1 MYISFK
7 NWLEVNTLG
16 TKEVDESKI
25 DVIYDKAKISVKL
38 VQMFNEKLLY
48 NINTIIPLQSG
59 VYGLYSS
66 AKNQKV
72 IDQTEAEKIRLK
84 FGNDVI
90 EKHKVNMIPN
100 VVLKQQIPNLDLN
113 KIHPSDTIEVNI
125 SRILK
130 ELGNTKR
137 AVIEIASTIVHEA
150 THENEL
156 QTKGSTNE
164 VGPKAAEVQFL
175 NWVKSHQDIVNN
187 LMRDLP
193 D

>member
-1 MYISFK
+1 MQISFK
-7 NWLEVNTLG
+7 SWFEVNTVG

-25 DVIYDKAKISVKL
+25 DAIYDKAKISVKL

-59 VYGLYSS
+59 VYGLYNS

-72 IDQTEAEKIRLK
+72 IDQQEAEKIRLK
-84 FGNDVI
+84 FGKDVI
-90 EKHKVNMIPN
+90 EKHQIDMIPN
-100 VVLKQQIPNLDLN
+100 VVLKQKVPDIDLN

-164 VGPKAAEVQFL
+164 IGPKAAEVQFM
-175 NWVKSHQDIVNN
+175 NWVKANKATINN
-187 LMRDLP
+187 MMRDLP

>member
-1 MYISFK
+1 MNISFK
-7 NWLEVNTLG
+7 TWLEINTLG

-25 DVIYDKAKISVKL
+25 DSLYDKAKISVKL

-59 VYGLYSS
+59 VYGLYNS

-72 IDQTEAEKIRLK
+72 IDQQEAEKIRLK
-84 FGNDVI
+84 FGKDVI
-90 EKHKVNMIPN
+90 DKHQIDMIPN
-100 VVLKQQIPNLDLN
+100 IVLKQKMPEIDLN
-113 KIHPSDTIEVNI
+113 KIHPSDTIEINV

-156 QTKGSTNE
+156 QTKGSTSE
-164 VGPKAAEVQFL
+164 VGPKAAEMQFM
-175 NWVKSHQDIVNN
+175 NWVKANKVTIDNM
-187 LMRDLP
+187 LKDLP

>member
-1 MYISFK
+1 MNISFK
-7 NWLEVNTLG
+7 TWLEINTVG

-25 DVIYDKAKISVKL
+25 DALYDKAKISVKL

-48 NINTIIPLQSG
+48 NINTIVPLQTG
-59 VYGLYSS
+59 VYGLYNS

-72 IDQTEAEKIRLK
+72 IDQQEAEKIRLK
-84 FGNDVI
+84 FGKDVI
-90 EKHKVNMIPN
+90 DKHQIDMIPN
-100 VVLKQQIPNLDLN
+100 IVLKQKMPEIDLN

-125 SRILK
+125 SRILR

-156 QTKGSTNE
+156 QTKGSTSE
-164 VGPKAAEVQFL
+164 IGPKAAEVQFL
-175 NWVKSHQDIVNN
+175 NWVKANKATIDNM
-187 LMRDLP
+187 LRDLP
-193 D
+193 E

>member
-1 MYISFK
+1 MQISFK
-7 NWLEVNTLG
+7 TWLETNTVG

-25 DVIYDKAKISVKL
+25 DALYDKAKISVKL

-59 VYGLYSS
+59 VYGLYNS

-72 IDQTEAEKIRLK
+72 IDETEVEKIRLK

-90 EKHKVNMIPN
+90 QKHEIDMIPN
-100 VVLKQQIPNLDLN
+100 VVLKQKMPDLDLN
-113 KIHPSDTIEVNI
+113 KIHPSDTIEVNV

-130 ELGNTKR
+130 ELGNTKA

-164 VGPKAAEVQFL
+164 IGPKAAEIQFM
-175 NWVKSHQDIVNN
+175 NWIKANKVTVDNM
-187 LMRDLP
+187 LRDLP

>member
-1 MYISFK
+1 MDISFK
-7 NWLEVNTLG
+7 TWLEINTVG
-16 TKEVDESKI
+16 TKDVDESKI
-25 DVIYDKAKISVKL
+25 DALYDKAKISVKL

-59 VYGLYSS
+59 VYGLYNS

-72 IDQTEAEKIRLK
+72 IDQQEAEKIRLK
-84 FGNDVI
+84 FGKDVI
-90 EKHKVNMIPN
+90 EKHQIDMIPN
-100 VVLKQQIPNLDLN
+100 VVLKQKVPELDLN

-156 QTKGSTNE
+156 QNKGSTNE
-164 VGPKAAEVQFL
+164 VGPKAAEMQFM
-175 NWVKSHQDIVNN
+175 NWVKANKATIDNM
-187 LMRDLP
+187 MRDLP

>member
-1 MYISFK
+1 MNISFK
-7 NWLEVNTLG
+7 TWLEINTVG

-25 DVIYDKAKISVKL
+25 DALYDKAKISVKL

-59 VYGLYSS
+59 VYGLYNS

-72 IDQTEAEKIRLK
+72 IDQQEAEKIRLK
-84 FGNDVI
+84 FGKDVI
-90 EKHKVNMIPN
+90 EKHQIDMIPN
-100 VVLKQQIPNLDLN
+100 VVLKQKVPELDLN
-113 KIHPSDTIEVNI
+113 KIHPSDTIEVNV

-130 ELGNTKR
+130 EFGNTKR

-156 QTKGSTNE
+156 QTKGSTSE
-164 VGPKAAEVQFL
+164 VGPKAAEMQFM
-175 NWVKSHQDIVNN
+175 NWVKANKATIDNM
-187 LMRDLP
+187 MRDLP

>member
-1 MYISFK
+1 MQISFK
-7 NWLEVNTLG
+7 SWLEVNTVG

-25 DVIYDKAKISVKL
+25 DALYDKAKISVKL

-59 VYGLYSS
+59 VYGLYNS

-72 IDQTEAEKIRLK
+72 IDQQEAEKIRLK
-84 FGNDVI
+84 FGKDVI
-90 EKHKVNMIPN
+90 EKHQIDMIPN
-100 VVLKQQIPNLDLN
+100 VVLKQKLPDIDLN

-156 QTKGSTNE
+156 QAKGSTSE
-164 VGPKAAEVQFL
+164 VGPKAAEMQFM
-175 NWVKSHQDIVNN
+175 NWVKANKATIDNM
-187 LMRDLP
+187 MRDLP

>member
-1 MYISFK
+1 MNISFK
-7 NWLEVNTLG
+7 TWLEINTVG

-25 DVIYDKAKISVKL
+25 DALYDKAKISVKL

-48 NINTIIPLQSG
+48 NINTIIPLQTG
-59 VYGLYSS
+59 VYGLYNS

-72 IDQTEAEKIRLK
+72 IDQQEVEKIRLK
-84 FGNDVI
+84 FGKDVI
-90 EKHKVNMIPN
+90 DKHQIDMIPN
-100 VVLKQQIPNLDLN
+100 VVLKQKMPEIDLN
-113 KIHPSDTIEVNI
+113 KIHPSDTIEVNV
-125 SRILK
+125 SRILR

-164 VGPKAAEVQFL
+164 IGPKAAEVQFL
-175 NWVKSHQDIVNN
+175 NWVKANKATIDNM
-187 LMRDLP
+187 LRDLP
-193 D
+193 E

>member
-1 MYISFK
+1 MQISFK
-7 NWLEVNTLG
+7 TWLEINTVG
-16 TKEVDESKI
+16 TKEVDESKL
-25 DVIYDKAKISVKL
+25 DALYDKAKISVKL

-59 VYGLYSS
+59 VYGLYNS

-72 IDQTEAEKIRLK
+72 IDKQEAEKIRLK

-90 EKHKVNMIPN
+90 QKHQIDMVPN
-100 VVLKQQIPNLDLN
+100 VVLKQKIPNLDLN
-113 KIHPSDTIEVNI
+113 KIYPSDTIEINV

-156 QTKGSTNE
+156 QTKGSTSE
-164 VGPKAAEVQFL
+164 IGPKAAEIQFM
-175 NWVKSHQDIVNN
+175 NWIKANKATVDNM
-187 LMRDLP
+187 LRDLP

>member
-1 MYISFK
+1 MDISFK
-7 NWLEVNTLG
+7 TWLEINTVG

-25 DVIYDKAKISVKL
+25 DALYDKAKISVKL

-59 VYGLYSS
+59 VYGLYNS

-72 IDQTEAEKIRLK
+72 IDQQEAEKIRLK
-84 FGNDVI
+84 FGKDVI
-90 EKHKVNMIPN
+90 DKHQIDMIPN
-100 VVLKQQIPNLDLN
+100 IVLKQKMPEIDLN
-113 KIHPSDTIEVNI
+113 KIHPSDTIEINV

-156 QTKGSTNE
+156 QTKGSTSE
-164 VGPKAAEVQFL
+164 VGPKAAEMQFM
-175 NWVKSHQDIVNN
+175 NWVKANKATIDNM
-187 LMRDLP
+187 MRDLP

>member
-1 MYISFK
+1 MDISFK
-7 NWLEVNTLG
+7 TWLEINTIG
-16 TKEVDESKI
+16 TKEVEESKI
-25 DVIYDKAKISVKL
+25 DALYDKAKISVKL

-59 VYGLYSS
+59 VYGLYNS

-72 IDQTEAEKIRLK
+72 IDQQEAEKIRLK
-84 FGNDVI
+84 FGKDVI
-90 EKHKVNMIPN
+90 EKHQIDMIPN
-100 VVLKQQIPNLDLN
+100 VVLKQKVPELDLN
-113 KIHPSDTIEVNI
+113 KIHPSDTIEVNV

-130 ELGNTKR
+130 EFGNTKR

-164 VGPKAAEVQFL
+164 IGPKAAEVQFM
-175 NWVKSHQDIVNN
+175 NWVKANKATINN
-187 LMRDLP
+187 MMRDLP

>member
-1 MYISFK
+1 MNISFK
-7 NWLEVNTLG
+7 TWLEINTVG

-25 DVIYDKAKISVKL
+25 DALYDKAKISVKL

-59 VYGLYSS
+59 VYGLYNS

-72 IDQTEAEKIRLK
+72 IDQQEAEKIRLK
-84 FGNDVI
+84 FGKDVI
-90 EKHKVNMIPN
+90 DKHQIDMIPN
-100 VVLKQQIPNLDLN
+100 IVLKQKMPEIDLN
-113 KIHPSDTIEVNI
+113 KIHPSDTIEVNV
-125 SRILK
+125 SRILR

-156 QTKGSTNE
+156 QTKGSTSE
-164 VGPKAAEVQFL
+164 IGPKAAEVQFL
-175 NWVKSHQDIVNN
+175 NWVKANKATIDNM
-187 LMRDLP
+187 LRDLP
-193 D
+193 E

>member
-1 MYISFK
+1 MNISFK
-7 NWLEVNTLG
+7 TWLEINTIG

-25 DVIYDKAKISVKL
+25 DSLYDKAKISVKL

-59 VYGLYSS
+59 VYGLYNS

-72 IDQTEAEKIRLK
+72 IDQQEAEKIRLK
-84 FGNDVI
+84 FGKDVI
-90 EKHKVNMIPN
+90 DKHQIDMIPN
-100 VVLKQQIPNLDLN
+100 IVLKQKMPEIDLN
-113 KIHPSDTIEVNI
+113 KIHPSDTIEVNV
-125 SRILK
+125 SRILR

-164 VGPKAAEVQFL
+164 IGPKAAEVQFL
-175 NWVKSHQDIVNN
+175 NWVKANKATIDNM
-187 LMRDLP
+187 LRDLP
-193 D
+193 E

>member
-1 MYISFK
+1 MQISFK
-7 NWLEVNTLG
+7 TWLEINTVG

-25 DVIYDKAKISVKL
+25 DAIYDKAKISVKL

-59 VYGLYSS
+59 VYGLYNS

-72 IDQTEAEKIRLK
+72 IDQHEIEKIRLK
-84 FGNDVI
+84 FGSDVI
-90 EKHKVNMIPN
+90 EKNQIDMIPN
-100 VVLKQQIPNLDLN
+100 VVLKQKIPDIDLN
-113 KIHPSDTIEVNI
+113 KIHPSDTIEVNV
-125 SRILK
+125 SRILR

-156 QTKGSTNE
+156 QTKGSTSE
-164 VGPKAAEVQFL
+164 IGPKAAEMQFM
-175 NWVKSHQDIVNN
+175 NWVKTNKLKIDNMLQ
-187 LMRDLP
+187 DLP

>member
-1 MYISFK
+1 MQISFK
-7 NWLEVNTLG
+7 SWFEVNTVG

-25 DVIYDKAKISVKL
+25 DAIYDKAKISVKL

-59 VYGLYSS
+59 VYGLYNS

-72 IDQTEAEKIRLK
+72 IDQQEAEKIRLK
-84 FGNDVI
+84 FGKDVI
-90 EKHKVNMIPN
+90 EKHQIDMIPN
-100 VVLKQQIPNLDLN
+100 VVLKQKVPDIDLN

-156 QTKGSTNE
+156 QNKGSTNE
-164 VGPKAAEVQFL
+164 IGPKAAEMQFM
-175 NWVKSHQDIVNN
+175 NWIKANKVTIDNMLK
-187 LMRDLP
+187 DLP

>member
-1 MYISFK
+1 MDISFK
-7 NWLEVNTLG
+7 TWFEINTVG
-16 TKEVDESKI
+16 TKFVDESKI
-25 DVIYDKAKISVKL
+25 DSIYDKAKISVQL

-59 VYGLYSS
+59 VYGLYNS

-72 IDQTEAEKIRLK
+72 IDQNEAEKIRLK
-84 FGNDVI
+84 FGKDVI
-90 EKHKVNMIPN
+90 EKNQIDMIPN
-100 VVLKQQIPNLDLN
+100 VVLKQKIPNIDLN
-113 KIHPSDTIEVNI
+113 KIHPSDTIEINV
-125 SRILK
+125 SRILR
-130 ELGNTKR
+130 EFGNTKR

-164 VGPKAAEVQFL
+164 IGPKAAEMQFM
-175 NWVKSHQDIVNN
+175 NWVKANKTTIDNM
-187 LMRDLP
+187 LKDLP

>member
-1 MYISFK
+1 MQISFK
-7 NWLEVNTLG
+7 NWLEVNTVG
-16 TKEVDESKI
+16 TKDVDETKI
-25 DVIYDKAKISVKL
+25 DALYDKAKISVKL

-59 VYGLYSS
+59 VYGLYNS

-72 IDQTEAEKIRLK
+72 IDQQEAEKIRLK
-84 FGNDVI
+84 FGKDVI
-90 EKHKVNMIPN
+90 EKHQIDMIPN
-100 VVLKQQIPNLDLN
+100 VVLKQKVPDIDLN

-156 QTKGSTNE
+156 QNKGSTNE
-164 VGPKAAEVQFL
+164 IGPKAAEMQFM
-175 NWVKSHQDIVNN
+175 NWVKANKVTIDNM
-187 LMRDLP
+187 LKDLP

>member
-1 MYISFK
+1 MQISFK
-7 NWLEVNTLG
+7 SWLEVNTVG

-25 DVIYDKAKISVKL
+25 DALYDKAKISVKL

-59 VYGLYSS
+59 VYGLYNS

-72 IDQTEAEKIRLK
+72 IDQQEAEKIRLK
-84 FGNDVI
+84 FGKDVI
-90 EKHKVNMIPN
+90 DKHQIDMIPN
-100 VVLKQQIPNLDLN
+100 IVLKQKMPEIDLN
-113 KIHPSDTIEVNI
+113 KIHPSDTIEVNV
-125 SRILK
+125 SRILR

-156 QTKGSTNE
+156 QTKGSTSE
-164 VGPKAAEVQFL
+164 IGPKAAEVQFL
-175 NWVKSHQDIVNN
+175 NWVKANKATIDNM
-187 LMRDLP
+187 LRDLP
-193 D
+193 E